1 VSGLLSTP
9 TVAEATY
16 NIFRSGPD
24 HGIRGKG
31 GKGKKREKEKICT
44 KKRINSNLQTNINH
58 LINLFK

>member
-1 VSGLLSTP
+1 M
-9 TVAEATY
+9 
-16 NIFRSGPD
+16 
-24 HGIRGKG
+24 RGKG